1 MYIYYSASD
10 TIARQ
15 KRYCTSEAFQ
25 TVPPDSSPPFSTA
38 IKFDRSKSLD
48 WLSKPLNTTSDGH
61 MFPQIPVRLLVFKR
75 HTQAQ

>member
-1 MYIYYSASD
+1 M
-10 TIARQ
+10 IARQ

-61 MFPQIPVRLLVFKR
+61 MFPHQMGNDLGVV
-75 HTQAQ
+75 TQAVSLKIPFSILN